1 VDETTQTPGE
11 NSAGSPTAPSEHTG
25 QLDAAAVARAFEDAD
40 RPELETDNA
49 QETASGSEIP
59 APDAET
65 EPNPPAMIPSHRL
78 REETEKRRE
87 IEERYKPWDGII
99 QSLTE
104 KGYTPDEI
112 AQVLSQG
119 AEAGEEADASP
130 YAAPEAPAEPQ
141 GDLADPDT
149 SDLELEFERH
159 LRARGID
166 PYTVE
171 TATLDLYRDNWET
184 RRLVEQS
191 QAKAQ
196 AEAEQA
202 RHAAET
208 AAWSNRWEADVE
220 AVKAKFPDL
229 PQLQDVDGSLD
240 LIAAYTRRHGT
251 TPNREQFQAFVDR
264 NYVQPLQSRIAQ
276 ATQAYAAAKAGDAV
290 VPSVAGGSSPAP
302 VDRPDFH
309 NMKPADQERFMTQA
323 ARDRFTQAA

>member
-1 VDETTQTPGE
+1 MMDETIQTPGE

-25 QLDAAAVARAFEDAD
+25 RLDAEAVAQAFNDSD
-40 RPELETDNA
+40 REEVVETDNA
-49 QETASGSEIP
+49 QEAASGSEIP
-59 APDAET
+59 APDADT
-65 EPNPPAMIPSHRL
+65 DPNPPAMIPSHRL

-112 AQVLSQG
+112 AQVLNQG
-119 AEAGEEADASP
+119 ADTGEEANASP
-130 YAAPEAPAEPQ
+130 YPATPEAPAAAA
-141 GDLADPDT
+141 DDADPD
-149 SDLELEFERH
+149 SDLELEFERS
-159 LRARGID
+159 LRQRGLD
-166 PYTVE
+166 PYALDE
-171 TATLDLYRDNWET
+171 ATLLLYRDNWET

-276 ATQAYAAAKAGDAV
+276 ATQAYAAAKREDAA

-302 VDRPDFH
+302 VDRVDIH
-309 NMKPADQERFMTQA
+309 SMKPSDQDRAMTEA
-323 ARDRFTQAA
+323 ARHAFAQR